1 MLRLN
6 GRFYY
11 LQGSL
16 HCIVLEDFLWLSI
29 DSSAA
34 VSLSA
39 YWDHLGNAWFL
50 PPEMVLI
57 DLEFGLVS
65 GFLKAK

>member
-1 MLRLN
+1 M
-6 GRFYY
+6 
-11 LQGSL
+11 

-29 DSSAA
+29 DSSTA

-50 PPEMVLI
+50 PPEMLLI